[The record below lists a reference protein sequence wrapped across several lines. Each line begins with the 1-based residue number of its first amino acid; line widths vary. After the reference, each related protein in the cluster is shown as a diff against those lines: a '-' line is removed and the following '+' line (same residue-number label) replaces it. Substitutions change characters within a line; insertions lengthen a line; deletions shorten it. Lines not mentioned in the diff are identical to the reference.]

1 MPTGW
6 HRSAGCAIVNLMVNN
21 ELDDAFGALASP
33 VRRGIVE
40 RLARGPATVGAATG
54 GLGVSK
60 PAISRHLRVLED
72 AGLICR
78 EVVGRTHRLSLA
90 DDTLAEALAWLARQ
104 EAMWK
109 RKFDVIDA
117 YLEER
122 R

>member
-1 MPTGW
+1 
-6 HRSAGCAIVNLMVNN
+6 MVNSA
-21 ELDDAFGALASP
+21 LDEAFGALANP

-40 RLARGPATVGAATG
+40 RLAQGPATVATATG

-60 PAISRHLRVLED
+60 PAISRHLRVLEE
-72 AGLICR
+72 AGLIRR
-78 EVVGRTHRLSLA
+78 EVRGRTHRLSLA
-90 DDTLAEALAWLARQ
+90 DGSLADVLDWLARQ
-104 EAMWK
+104 EAMWR

>member
-1 MPTGW
+1 MN
-6 HRSAGCAIVNLMVNN
+6 SQ
-21 ELDDAFGALASP
+21 LDDAFGALANP

-40 RLARGPATVGAATG
+40 RLARGPATVAVATG

-72 AGLICR
+72 AGLVRR
-78 EVVGRTHRLSLA
+78 EVRGRTHRLSLA
-90 DDTLAEALAWLARQ
+90 DGTLADALAWLTRQ
-104 EAMWK
+104 EAMWQ

>member
-1 MPTGW
+1 
-6 HRSAGCAIVNLMVNN
+6 VNSQP
-21 ELDDAFGALASP
+21 LDDRFAALANP

-40 RLARGPATVGAATG
+40 RVALGPATVAAATG
-54 GLGVSK
+54 DLGVSK

-72 AGLICR
+72 AGLIRR

-90 DDTLAEALAWLARQ
+90 DGSLAAMAAWLARQ
-104 EAMWK
+104 EAMWQ

>member
-1 MPTGW
+1 
-6 HRSAGCAIVNLMVNN
+6 MVNN

-72 AGLICR
+72 AGLIYR

>member
-1 MPTGW
+1 
-6 HRSAGCAIVNLMVNN
+6 MVNN

-40 RLARGPATVGAATG
+40 RLARGPATVGAATAD
-54 GLGVSK
+54 LGVSK
-60 PAISRHLRVLED
+60 PAISKHLRVLED
-72 AGLICR
+72 AGLIRR
-78 EVVGRTHRLSLA
+78 EVVGRNHRLSLA

-104 EAMWK
+104 EAMWQ
-109 RKFDVIDA
+109 RKFDVIDE

>member
-1 MPTGW
+1 MPTRR
-6 HRSAGCAIVNLMVNN
+6 RSGATHEAG
-21 ELDDAFGALASP
+21 DATSRP
-33 VRRGIVE
+33 S
-40 RLARGPATVGAATG
+40 TVTVPLSGR
-54 GLGVSK
+54 SK

-90 DDTLAEALAWLARQ
+90 DDTLAEALVWLARQ
-104 EAMWK
+104 EAMWR

>member
-1 MPTGW
+1 
-6 HRSAGCAIVNLMVNN
+6 MVNN
-21 ELDDAFGALASP
+21 RLDDAFAALANP

-40 RLARGPATVGAATG
+40 RLARGPATVAVATG
-54 GLGVSK
+54 DLGVSK

-72 AGLICR
+72 AGLIRR
-78 EVVGRTHRLSLA
+78 EVVGRSHRLSLA
-90 DDTLAEALAWLARQ
+90 DGPLAGVLAWLTRQ
-104 EAMWK
+104 EAMWQ

>member
-1 MPTGW
+1 
-6 HRSAGCAIVNLMVNN
+6 MVNN
-21 ELDDAFGALASP
+21 ELDEAFGALASP

-40 RLARGPATVGAATG
+40 RLAAGPATVGAATG

-72 AGLICR
+72 AGLIRR

-90 DDTLAEALAWLARQ
+90 EGPLAEVLAWLARQ
-104 EAMWK
+104 EAMWR
-109 RKFDVIDA
+109 RKFDVIDD

>member
-1 MPTGW
+1 
-6 HRSAGCAIVNLMVNN
+6 MVNSS
-21 ELDDAFGALASP
+21 LDDAFGALASP

-40 RLARGPATVGAATG
+40 RLAGGAATVGEATG

-72 AGLICR
+72 AGLIRR
-78 EVVGRTHRLSLA
+78 EVVGRSHRLSLA
-90 DDTLAEALAWLARQ
+90 DGPLADVLSWLGRQ
-104 EAMWK
+104 EAVWQ

>member
-1 MPTGW
+1 M
-6 HRSAGCAIVNLMVNN
+6 VNHLVNN

-40 RLARGPATVGAATG
+40 RLARGPATVAAATG
-54 GLGVSK
+54 ELGVSK
-60 PAISRHLRVLED
+60 PAISRHLRVLEE
-72 AGLICR
+72 AGLIDR
-78 EVVGRTHRLSLA
+78 EVVGRTHRLSLSEGP
-90 DDTLAEALAWLARQ
+90 LAEVLAWLARQ
-104 EAMWK
+104 EAMWQ

>member
-1 MPTGW
+1 MN
-6 HRSAGCAIVNLMVNN
+6 SQ
-21 ELDDAFGALASP
+21 LDDAFGALANP

-40 RLARGPATVGAATG
+40 RLAQGPATVAVATG

-72 AGLICR
+72 AGLVRR
-78 EVVGRTHRLSLA
+78 EVRGRTHRLSLA
-90 DDTLAEALAWLARQ
+90 DGTLADALAWLARQ
-104 EAMWK
+104 EAMWQ